1 MNARQTKKCLKKQI
15 NKLKADNELMRR
27 IIDDSPSMREIYDL
41 WNKPLN
47 ARQTTM
53 EFKEYKAQRPI
64 STYVAGDKEC
74 VGYVEIRTKEDV
86 EKCVE
91 YTKKIVAE
99 DLFEAV
105 KENITYEVNTNCI
118 RPTVTASIFIGV
130 E

>member
-15 NKLKADNELMRR
+15 KKLKADNELMRK
-27 IIDDSPSMREIYDL
+27 MRETYDL
-41 WNKPLN
+41 WNKLIEI
-47 ARQTTM
+47 RQITM
-53 EFKEYKAQRPI
+53 EFKELKAQRPI
-64 STYVAGDKEC
+64 STYVVGDKEC

-105 KENITYEVNTNCI
+105 KENITYEVNTDCI
-118 RPTVTASIFIGV
+118 RPTVTASIFVGV